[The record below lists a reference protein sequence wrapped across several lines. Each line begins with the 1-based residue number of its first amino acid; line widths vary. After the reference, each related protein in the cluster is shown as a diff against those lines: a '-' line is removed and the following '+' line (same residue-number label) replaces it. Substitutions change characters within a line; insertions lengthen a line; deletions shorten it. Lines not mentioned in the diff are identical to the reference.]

1 MYENRRIYED
11 YISSHDVR
19 TIHDC
24 TLRVLREVGVSFPV
38 PEALKLFK
46 QHGATVEG
54 DIVKIS
60 EKMLDEALETVPRS
74 FTVTT
79 GKSSVSIGEKYR
91 PKTAPALGPPTV
103 LTEDGVYR
111 EATVEDVIKFIK
123 LEHTSDVVDFIT
135 NVSYDTVGID
145 KSLPNFYLP
154 QMALCLKYSDKP
166 TYGNVVNSLNVK
178 DKPLKAAAKEIAQI
192 YKEFYDIW
200 DKPVLLTNCCA
211 MSPLGYS
218 HEVLENI
225 MGLVEEGQPVTILT
239 MSMTNFTAPA
249 SLMGTLIV
257 DNATVLAGIVLTQL
271 INPGVPVIYGCVSA
285 PTAMKE
291 LTPATGGP
299 ESQLIY
305 MAVLAMGRYYGLPV
319 RTGPATTDALQPDY
333 QAGLETG
340 VTLYTTYAG
349 KADFVSNCVGNLQSY
364 LVASFEK
371 FILDEEVNRYWAR
384 VNRGI
389 DISEQK
395 GHEMVDQIKKIGP
408 LGNYLVGRTPKEY
421 RKEHYLTKIFN
432 RENSG
437 AQIVLDE
444 QGTLHDKAARA
455 IKKRLEEYQEPEL
468 EKRQKKILNRYLPDA
483 EQYKE
488 V

>member
-1 MYENRRIYED
+1 MYENRKIYEN

-19 TIHDC
+19 TIHAC
-24 TLRVLREVGVSFPV
+24 TVRVLKEVGVSFPV
-38 PEALKLFK
+38 PEALEIFK
-46 QHGATVEG
+46 KHGAKVEG

-60 EKMLDEALETVPRS
+60 EKMLDDALDTVPKS
-74 FTVTT
+74 FTIST
-79 GKSSVSIGEKYR
+79 GKNNIAIGEKYR

-111 EATVEDVIKFIK
+111 EATVADVIKFIK

-135 NVSYDTVGID
+135 NVSYDTSD
-145 KSLPNFYLP
+145 LEKSKDNFYFP

-166 TYGNVVNSLNVK
+166 TYGNVVNSLNVRNQS
-178 DKPLKAAAKEIAQI
+178 LKEAAKEIAQI
-192 YKEFYDIW
+192 YKQFYDIW

-211 MSPLGYS
+211 LSPLGYS

-239 MSMTNFTAPA
+239 MSMTNLTAPA
-249 SLMGTLIV
+249 SLMGSIIV

-271 INPGVPVIYGCVSA
+271 IHPGVPVIYGCVSA
-285 PTAMKE
+285 PTAMRE
-291 LTPATGGP
+291 MTAATGGP
-299 ESQLIY
+299 ESQLLY

-333 QAGLETG
+333 QAGLESAM
-340 VTLYTTYAG
+340 TLYTTYAG

-371 FILDEEVNRYWAR
+371 FILDEETNRYWDR
-384 VNRGI
+384 INRGME
-389 DISEQK
+389 ISEAK
-395 GHEMVDQIKKIGP
+395 GEKLVEEIAKIGP
-408 LGNYLVGRTPKEY
+408 LGSYLIGKTPKEY
-421 RKEHYLTKIFN
+421 RKEHYLTKVFN
-432 RENSG
+432 RENTG

-444 QGTLHDKAARA
+444 KGSLHERA
-455 IKKRLEEYQEPEL
+455 VKLIEKRLAQYQLPEL
-468 EKRQKKILNRYLPDA
+468 EKGQKKLLNQYLP
-483 EQYKE
+483 ESEKYEE